1 MAVKLTHRIPP
12 EIPTASMADIAFL
25 LIIFFMLTAVYSSNY
40 GLEYGLPKNED
51 PVNVQPLESM
61 HVRILAPGQY
71 TIDRV
76 KAGTYYLE
84 FTDPVSG
91 NREFW
96 NDQPG
101 QDYGPPATA
110 TPLVVAACESLTGV
124 DAVFGGPAVPTP
136 AVTCVVRPP
145 PVAPQ
150 VTNVVRP
157 RVKGSLEVG
166 RVVRVSKGVWKP
178 TAVTFKYQWYA
189 GGKAITDATH
199 RRLALTAK
207 YAGKRLS
214 VRIKAKATGYDR
226 AVVRTKPTARV
237 QP

>member
-1 MAVKLTHRIPP
+1 MKLWWHPPGYNIPMD
-12 EIPTASMADIAFL
+12 TY
-25 LIIFFMLTAVYSSNY
+25 LT
-40 GLEYGLPKNED
+40 D
-51 PVNVQPLESM
+51 QT
-61 HVRILAPGQY
+61 GQY

-101 QDYGPPATA
+101 QDYGPPAGA
-110 TPLVVAACESLTGV
+110 TPLVVAACEVLTGV
-124 DAVFGGPAVPTP
+124 DAVFGGPAVPAP
-136 AVTCVVRPP
+136 AVTCVVPSP
-145 PVAPQ
+145 PVAPK
-150 VTNVVRP
+150 VTNLVRP
-157 RVKGSLEVG
+157 RVKGTLEVG
-166 RVVRVSKGVWKP
+166 QVVRVSKGVWKP
-178 TAVTFKYQWYA
+178 TPVTFKYQWYA

-199 RRLALTAK
+199 RRLTLTAK

-214 VRIKAKATGYDR
+214 VRVKAKAAGYHR
-226 AVVRTKPTARV
+226 AIVWTKPTARI